1 MVHMLWKGLTGLL
14 ILNFHCRIPCEQRS
28 LTSPRRTVISKVRP
42 RKKKIDVSRPD
53 FFQKG
58 GGRFL
63 LFTIFTIFTI
73 SYLLVYYE
81 FQATITFTGGSDTH
95 STCYNCM

>member
-1 MVHMLWKGLTGLL
+1 MKQHRNRFKKKHK
-14 ILNFHCRIPCEQRS
+14 IYI
-28 LTSPRRTVISKVRP
+28 RP
-42 RKKKIDVSRPD
+42 RKKKFDVSRPD

-81 FQATITFTGGSDTH
+81 SQATITFTEAADTH
-95 STCYNCM
+95 STCYNCMCKPSYK